1 MQYSD
6 REKYDESHGS
16 PFDRG
21 SADSWY
27 SRAKNP
33 HKGGVGGD
41 SGPRIEKLTPEEIE
55 AYNAGYEWNE
65 QFGGKKD
72 WD

>member
-1 MQYSD
+1 MIER
-6 REKYDESHGS
+6 REMIHGS
-16 PFDRG
+16 PYDRG
-21 SADSWY
+21 AADSWY
-27 SRAKNP
+27 HRPKHP

-41 SGPRIEKLTPEEIE
+41 SGVRTEDLTAEEI
-55 AYNAGYEWNE
+55 ALYNEGYDWNE